1 MERGVSV
8 HARAYRQALS
18 AVVAVAVLLLGAP
31 LATAAPR
38 SGEAKTAFDRGVAA
52 YTKGDYATASEALG
66 QSYALEPDVETL
78 FAWAQT
84 ERKLDRCDKA
94 NELYA
99 KLLAADLPDENK
111 TAIRAKLEECRVIIA
126 AQKPVEPTPPPVE
139 PTPPPVEPTP
149 LPVVDTPEP
158 VPAGRTWWKDPVG
171 GALVLGGVVGLGVGG
186 FMLASASSAD
196 SDKDSAT
203 SYGQFQRLEDTA
215 KSRGTIGVIAVSAGA
230 ALVVGGIVWYA
241 TRGGDER
248 PTQVTGWVSPDGGGI
263 VAAGRF

>member
-1 MERGVSV
+1 
-8 HARAYRQALS
+8 
-18 AVVAVAVLLLGAP
+18 VLLVGARF
-31 LATAAPR
+31 ATAAPT
-38 SGEAKTAFDRGVAA
+38 SGDAKAAFDRGVAA

-94 NELYA
+94 SELYG
-99 KLLAADLPDENK
+99 KLLVADLPEENK

-139 PTPPPVEPTP
+139 PTPPPVEQPP
-149 LPVVDTPEP
+149 PPVIVPQPE
-158 VPAGRTWWKDPVG
+158 GRSWWKDPVG
-171 GALVLGGVVGLGVGG
+171 GALVVGGVAGLGVGG

-196 SDKDSAT
+196 SDKEKAT
-203 SYGQFQRLEDTA
+203 SYGEFQRLEDKA
-215 KSRGTIGVIAVSAGA
+215 NSRGTIGVIAVSAGA

-241 TRGGDER
+241 TRGGDDER
-248 PTQVTGWVSPDGGGI
+248 PTQITGWFSSDGGGI
-263 VAAGRF
+263 VAAGQF